1 MHSLITQYK
10 SSLKNPFAEE
20 LIDLAIY
27 RPLAFI
33 FVKVTEPLPLTPNFV
48 SLLAMVA
55 GIGAGIA
62 FAGGTSEAF
71 ALGALMFGLS
81 NIFDCSDGMIARLK
95 KNGTKT
101 GRIVD
106 GMVDYIASGAAY
118 IGFAVGMTRA
128 VRCNALH
135 LPCNPWILMLAAIV
149 STILHSV
156 SSDYYRNAFIRQER
170 PGDTQEDEFIVFSD
184 ELARLKEEKGHGFDK
199 LLISAYLKYLGIQK
213 GKRFHGMP
221 SPVAERNVVTPLQA
235 VLWNLIGPSTH
246 ISFVILAAILNRP
259 AVFFIFAIGAANV
272 WMVGLF
278 ILQIIVKKI

>member
-1 MHSLITQYK
+1 MPSFITQYK

-20 LIDLAIY
+20 LIDLALY

-62 FAGGTSEAF
+62 FASGTVAAF
-71 ALGALMFGLS
+71 ALGAFMFGLS
-81 NIFDCSDGMIARLK
+81 NILDCSDGMIARLK

-128 VRCNALH
+128 IRCGNLH
-135 LPCNPWILMLAAIV
+135 LPCSPWILMLAAIV

-156 SSDYYRNAFIRQER
+156 SS
-170 PGDTQEDEFIVFSD
+170 T
-184 ELARLKEEKGHGFDK
+184 
-199 LLISAYLKYLGIQK
+199 ISATTSSGRK
-213 GKRFHGMP
+213 GREARRRMN
-221 SPVAERNVVTPLQA
+221 SC
-235 VLWNLIGPSTH
+235 
-246 ISFVILAAILNRP
+246 SFR
-259 AVFFIFAIGAANV
+259 
-272 WMVGLF
+272 
-278 ILQIIVKKI
+278 